1 MDMKMIGEIFE
12 GLLLFGLLGIL
23 IILGLCL

>member
-1 MDMKMIGEIFE
+1 MKMIGEIFE